1 MKRHRTPDGR
11 LPMQADAAELHT
23 TLTLAEKEN
32 ENLMDANT
40 RLSFELNKIRRE
52 NDSLKKKIGKLEK
65 KLAAAEL
72 EVEVKIAGSGEEN
85 TDED

>member
-23 TLTLAEKEN
+23 MLTLAEKEN
-32 ENLMDANT
+32 ENLMEANT

-52 NDSLKKKIGKLEK
+52 NDSLKNKIEKLEK
-65 KLAAAEL
+65 KLAAEEL
-72 EVEVKIAGSGEEN
+72 EVEIKLSVSGEEN
-85 TDED
+85 TDEN

>member
-23 TLTLAEKEN
+23 MLTLAEKEN

-40 RLSFELNKIRRE
+40 KLSFELNKIRRE

-65 KLAAAEL
+65 KLAAEEL
-72 EVEVKIAGSGEEN
+72 EVEVKISGSGEEN
-85 TDED
+85 IDEE

>member
-23 TLTLAEKEN
+23 MLTLAEKEN

-52 NDSLKKKIGKLEK
+52 NDSLKKRIEKLEK
-65 KLAAAEL
+65 KLAAEEL
-72 EVEVKIAGSGEEN
+72 EVEVKISGSGEEN
-85 TDED
+85 IDEE

>member
-23 TLTLAEKEN
+23 MLTLAEKEN
-32 ENLMDANT
+32 ENLMNANT

-52 NDSLKKKIGKLEK
+52 NDSLKKIIEKLEK
-65 KLAAAEL
+65 KLAPAEL
-72 EVEVKIAGSGEEN
+72 EVEVKISGSGEEN
-85 TDED
+85 IDEE

>member
-1 MKRHRTPDGR
+1 
-11 LPMQADAAELHT
+11 MQADTAELHT
-23 TLTLAEKEN
+23 MLTLAEKEN

-65 KLAAAEL
+65 KLAAVEL
-72 EVEVKIAGSGEEN
+72 EVEVKVEES
-85 TDED
+85 E